1 MSKLLAVSDPVKTRR
16 YDSTGRR
23 QAAQATRSAIL
34 RAARELFVNQGYA
47 ATPMVQIAT
56 HAGVAPDT
64 VYASVG
70 KKAELF
76 TLLIESALSGQDEA
90 IPGEQRD
97 YVAQMRAATTAATK
111 LAIYASAVTSIQARL
126 APLFLALRAAAQAAP
141 ELVGIW
147 TAISERRAV
156 NMRRLVDDLDTTG
169 ELRTD
174 LTHDE
179 IADVIWSMN
188 GSEYYALLVLER
200 RWTPQRFETWL
211 HDAWVRLLTAVRQP
225 ED

>member
-1 MSKLLAVSDPVKTRR
+1 MNVGKLSLVSDQVKTRR

-23 QAAQATRSAIL
+23 HAAQATRSAIL
-34 RAARELFVNQGYA
+34 DAARELFVNQGYA
-47 ATPMVQIAT
+47 ATSMVQIAT

-76 TLLIESALSGQDEA
+76 TLLIESALSGQAEA
-90 IPGEQRD
+90 VPGEQRE
-97 YVAQMRAATTAATK
+97 YVTRMRAATTAQTK
-111 LAIYASAVTSIQARL
+111 LGVYASAVTSIQARL
-126 APLFLALRAAAQAAP
+126 APLFLALRAAAQSSP

-147 TAISERRAV
+147 TTISERRAA
-156 NMRRLVDDLDTTG
+156 NMRRLVDDLATTG
-169 ELRTD
+169 ELRAD

-179 IADVIWSMN
+179 IADVIWTMN
-188 GSEYYALLVLER
+188 SSEFYALLVLER

-211 HDAWVRLLTAVRQP
+211 RDAWVRLLTSG
-225 ED
+225 

>member
-1 MSKLLAVSDPVKTRR
+1 MGKLSVMTDPVKTRR

-34 RAARELFVNQGYA
+34 DAARELFVDQGYA
-47 ATPMVQIAT
+47 ATSMAKIAT

-76 TLLIESALSGQDEA
+76 TLLIESALSGQDEV

-97 YVAQMRAATTAATK
+97 YVTRMRAATTAGAK
-111 LAIYASAVTSIQARL
+111 LAIYAAAVTSIQARL

-141 ELVGIW
+141 ELVDIW
-147 TAISERRAV
+147 TTTSERRAT
-156 NMRRLVDDLDTTG
+156 NMRRLVADLATTG
-169 ELRTD
+169 QLRTD

-188 GSEYYALLVLER
+188 SSEYYALLVLER

-211 HDAWVRLLTAVRQP
+211 HDAWLKLLTAT
-225 ED
+225 

>member
-1 MSKLLAVSDPVKTRR
+1 MNMGKLSPVPDPVKTRR

-23 QAAQATRSAIL
+23 HAAQVTRSAIL
-34 RAARELFVNQGYA
+34 EGARELFLAKGYA
-47 ATPMVQIAT
+47 ATSMVQIAS

-70 KKAELF
+70 KKAALF

-97 YVAQMRAATTAATK
+97 YVARMRAATTADTK
-111 LAIYASAVTSIQARL
+111 LAIYAAAVTAIQTRL
-126 APLFLALRAAAQAAP
+126 APLFLALRAATQAAP

-147 TAISERRAV
+147 TAISERRAT
-156 NMRRLVDDLDTTG
+156 NMRRLVDDLATTG
-169 ELRTD
+169 ELRSD
-174 LTHDE
+174 LTHEE
-179 IADVIWSMN
+179 IADVIWSLN

-200 RWTPQRFETWL
+200 GWTTQRFETWL
-211 HDAWVRLLTAVRQP
+211 HDAWLRLLTVA
-225 ED
+225 